1 MVKGYTQQKCVSSF
15 LLENILKMIVFP
27 LKFPGSESDSADE
40 PVVGN
45 VNKFAVVPPGFSGR
59 PKRGHLIFDACFE
72 CGS

>member
-1 MVKGYTQQKCVSSF
+1 MILLLSLF
-15 LLENILKMIVFP
+15 LLL
-27 LKFPGSESDSADE
+27 GSESDSTEE

-72 CGS
+72 CGKFLKLLKC